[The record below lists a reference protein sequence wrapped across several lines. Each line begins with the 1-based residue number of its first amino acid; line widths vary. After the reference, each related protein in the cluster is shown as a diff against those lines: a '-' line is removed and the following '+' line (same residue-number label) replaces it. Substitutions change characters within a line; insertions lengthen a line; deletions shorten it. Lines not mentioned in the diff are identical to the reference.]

1 MNENTKAKISLI
13 LSMFIFGTIGIF
25 RKYVPLSSGL
35 LAISRGYIG
44 ALFLVL
50 LIFIKKD
57 KISFKAIK
65 NNLFLLC
72 LSGGFIG
79 VNWILLFESYQY
91 TSVATATLCYYMAPV
106 FVIIASPFL
115 FKEKITLKK
124 VVCVLVALVGM
135 VLVSGIIEMG
145 FTGIGELKGIIL
157 GLGAAAFYASVIV
170 LNKKIK
176 NVPIYDKT
184 IVQLASAATV
194 LVPYSIL
201 VEDNSAVEITPIVII
216 MLLIVGVVHTGFSYA
231 LYFGTI
237 EKLHTQTVAL
247 FSYIDPIVAIILS
260 AVILSEKMSA
270 FGIIGAVLI
279 LGSTMVSE
287 ITFKKKLQKS
297 GE

>member
-1 MNENTKAKISLI
+1 MNENTKAKLSLI

-44 ALFLVL
+44 ALFLIF
-50 LIFIKKD
+50 LIVVIKKN

-72 LSGGFIG
+72 LSGVFIG
-79 VNWILLFESYQY
+79 INWILLFESYQY

-124 VVCVLVALVGM
+124 VICVIVALVGM
-135 VLVSGIIEMG
+135 VLVSGIIETG
-145 FTGIGELKGIIL
+145 FTGIGELKGILL

-170 LNKKIK
+170 LNKKIE

-184 IVQLASAATV
+184 TVQLASAATV
-194 LVPYSIL
+194 LVPYSIF
-201 VEDNSAVEITPIVII
+201 VEDNSSVEITPIVII
-216 MLLIVGVVHTGFSYA
+216 MLLVVGVVHTGFTYA

-237 EKLHTQTVAL
+237 EKLNTQTVAL

-260 AVILSEKMSA
+260 AVILSEKMSI
-270 FGIIGAVLI
+270 FGAIGAVLI
-279 LGSTMVSE
+279 LGSTMISE
-287 ITFKKKLQKS
+287 LTFKKKL
-297 GE
+297 GR

>member
-1 MNENTKAKISLI
+1 MNENTKAKLSLI

-44 ALFLVL
+44 ALFLIF
-50 LIFIKKD
+50 LIVVIKKN

-72 LSGGFIG
+72 LSGVFIG
-79 VNWILLFESYQY
+79 INWILLFESYQY

-124 VVCVLVALVGM
+124 VICVIVALVGM
-135 VLVSGIIEMG
+135 VLVSGIIETG
-145 FTGIGELKGIIL
+145 FTGIGELKGILL

-170 LNKKIK
+170 LNKKIE

-184 IVQLASAATV
+184 TVQLASAATV
-194 LVPYSIL
+194 LVPYSIF
-201 VEDNSAVEITPIVII
+201 VEDNSNVEITPIVII
-216 MLLIVGVVHTGFSYA
+216 MLLVVGVVHTGFTYA

-237 EKLHTQTVAL
+237 EKLNTQTVAL

-260 AVILSEKMSA
+260 AVILSEKMSI
-270 FGIIGAVLI
+270 FGAIGAVLI
-279 LGSTMVSE
+279 LGSTMISE
-287 ITFKKKLQKS
+287 LTFKKKL
-297 GE
+297 GR

>member
-1 MNENTKAKISLI
+1 MNENTKAKLSLI

-44 ALFLVL
+44 ALFLIF
-50 LIFIKKD
+50 LIVVIKKN

-72 LSGGFIG
+72 LSGVFIG
-79 VNWILLFESYQY
+79 INWILLFESYQY

-106 FVIIASPFL
+106 FVIVASPFL

-124 VVCVLVALVGM
+124 VICVIVALVGM
-135 VLVSGIIEMG
+135 VLVSGIIETG
-145 FTGIGELKGIIL
+145 FTGIGELKGILL

-170 LNKKIK
+170 LNKKIE

-184 IVQLASAATV
+184 TVQLASAATV
-194 LVPYSIL
+194 LVPYSIF
-201 VEDNSAVEITPIVII
+201 VEDNSNVEITPIVII
-216 MLLIVGVVHTGFSYA
+216 MLLVVGVVHTGFTYA

-237 EKLHTQTVAL
+237 EKLNTQTVAL

-260 AVILSEKMSA
+260 AVILSEKMSI
-270 FGIIGAVLI
+270 FGAIGAVLI
-279 LGSTMVSE
+279 LGSTMISE
-287 ITFKKKLQKS
+287 LTFKKKL
-297 GE
+297 GR

>member
-44 ALFLVL
+44 ALFLIF
-50 LIFIKKD
+50 LIVVIKKN

-72 LSGGFIG
+72 LSGVFIG
-79 VNWILLFESYQY
+79 INWILLFESYQY

-106 FVIIASPFL
+106 FVIVASPFL

-124 VVCVLVALVGM
+124 VICVIVALVGM
-135 VLVSGIIEMG
+135 VLVSGIIETG
-145 FTGIGELKGIIL
+145 FTGIGELKGILL

-170 LNKKIK
+170 LNKKIE

-184 IVQLASAATV
+184 TVQLASAATV
-194 LVPYSIL
+194 LVPYSIF
-201 VEDNSAVEITPIVII
+201 VEDNSNVEITPIVII
-216 MLLIVGVVHTGFSYA
+216 MLLVVGVVHTGFTYA

-237 EKLHTQTVAL
+237 EKLNTQTVAL

-260 AVILSEKMSA
+260 AVILSEKMSI
-270 FGIIGAVLI
+270 FGAIGAVLI
-279 LGSTMVSE
+279 LGSTMISE
-287 ITFKKKLQKS
+287 LTFKKKL
-297 GE
+297 GR

>member
-1 MNENTKAKISLI
+1 MNENTKAKLSLI
-13 LSMFIFGTIGIF
+13 LSMVIFGTIGIF

-44 ALFLVL
+44 ALFLIF
-50 LIFIKKD
+50 LIVVIKKN

-72 LSGGFIG
+72 LSGAFIG
-79 VNWILLFESYQY
+79 INWILLFESYQY

-124 VVCVLVALVGM
+124 VICVIVALVGM
-135 VLVSGIIEMG
+135 VLVSGIIETG
-145 FTGIGELKGIIL
+145 FTGIGELKGILL

-170 LNKKIK
+170 LNKKIE

-184 IVQLASAATV
+184 TVQLASAATV
-194 LVPYSIL
+194 LVPYSIF
-201 VEDNSAVEITPIVII
+201 VEDNSNVEITPIVII
-216 MLLIVGVVHTGFSYA
+216 MLLVVGVVHTGITYS

-237 EKLHTQTVAL
+237 EKLNTQTVAL

-260 AVILSEKMSA
+260 AVILSEKMSI
-270 FGIIGAVLI
+270 FGAIGAVLI

-287 ITFKKKLQKS
+287 LTFKKKLE
-297 GE
+297 G

>member
-1 MNENTKAKISLI
+1 MNENTKAKLSLI

-44 ALFLVL
+44 ALFLIF
-50 LIFIKKD
+50 LIVVIKKN

-72 LSGGFIG
+72 LSGVFIG
-79 VNWILLFESYQY
+79 INWILLFESYQY

-106 FVIIASPFL
+106 FVIVASPFL

-124 VVCVLVALVGM
+124 VICVIVALVGM
-135 VLVSGIIEMG
+135 VLVSGIIETG
-145 FTGIGELKGIIL
+145 FTGIGELKGILL

-170 LNKKIK
+170 LNKKIE

-184 IVQLASAATV
+184 TVQLASAATV
-194 LVPYSIL
+194 LVPYSIF
-201 VEDNSAVEITPIVII
+201 VEDNSSVEITPIVII
-216 MLLIVGVVHTGFSYA
+216 MLLVVGVVHTGFTYA

-237 EKLHTQTVAL
+237 EKLNTQTVAL

-260 AVILSEKMSA
+260 AVILSEKMSI
-270 FGIIGAVLI
+270 FGAIGAVLI
-279 LGSTMVSE
+279 LGSTMISE
-287 ITFKKKLQKS
+287 LTFKKKL
-297 GE
+297 GR

>member
-1 MNENTKAKISLI
+1 MNSANKSKFSLI

-44 ALFLVL
+44 ALFLIL

-65 NNLFLLC
+65 NNWLLLC
-72 LSGGFIG
+72 LSGIFIG
-79 VNWILLFESYQY
+79 INWILLFESYQY
-91 TSVATATLCYYMAPV
+91 TTVATATLCYYMAPV

-115 FKEKITLKK
+115 FKERITFKK
-124 VVCVLVALVGM
+124 AVCVLVALVGVVM
-135 VLVSGIIEMG
+135 VSGVIETG
-145 FTGIGELKGIIL
+145 FSGASEFKGVFL

-170 LNKKIK
+170 LNKKIE

-184 IVQLASAATV
+184 IVQLISAATV

-201 VEDNSAVEITPIVII
+201 VEDNSHVVVTPIVVI
-216 MLLIVGVVHTGFSYA
+216 MLLVVGVVHTGFSYA

-237 EKLHTQTVAL
+237 EKLHTQTVAI
-247 FSYIDPIVAIILS
+247 FSYIDPVVAIILS
-260 AVILSEKMSA
+260 ALILKEEMSI
-270 FGIIGAVLI
+270 FGIIGAVLV
-279 LGSTMVSE
+279 LGSTLVSE
-287 ITFKKKLQKS
+287 LPSKKK
-297 GE
+297 

>member
-1 MNENTKAKISLI
+1 MNENTKAKLSLI

-44 ALFLVL
+44 ALFLIF
-50 LIFIKKD
+50 LIVVIKKN

-72 LSGGFIG
+72 LSGVFIG
-79 VNWILLFESYQY
+79 INWILLFESYQY

-106 FVIIASPFL
+106 FVIVASPFL

-124 VVCVLVALVGM
+124 VICVIVALVGM
-135 VLVSGIIEMG
+135 VLVSGIIETG
-145 FTGIGELKGIIL
+145 FTGIGELKGILL

-170 LNKKIK
+170 LNKKIE

-184 IVQLASAATV
+184 TVQLASAATV
-194 LVPYSIL
+194 LVPYSIF
-201 VEDNSAVEITPIVII
+201 VEDNSSVEITPIVII
-216 MLLIVGVVHTGFSYA
+216 MLLVVGVVHTGFTYA

-237 EKLHTQTVAL
+237 EKLNTQTVAL

-260 AVILSEKMSA
+260 AVILSEKMSI
-270 FGIIGAVLI
+270 FGAIGAVLI
-279 LGSTMVSE
+279 LGSTMISE
-287 ITFKKKLQKS
+287 LTFKKKLVR
-297 GE
+297 

>member
-1 MNENTKAKISLI
+1 MNENTKAKLSLI
-13 LSMFIFGTIGIF
+13 LSMVIFGTIGIF

-44 ALFLVL
+44 ALFLIF
-50 LIFIKKD
+50 LIVVIKKN

-72 LSGGFIG
+72 LSGVFIG
-79 VNWILLFESYQY
+79 INWILLFESYQY

-106 FVIIASPFL
+106 FVIVASPFL

-124 VVCVLVALVGM
+124 VICVIVALVGM
-135 VLVSGIIEMG
+135 VLVSGIIETG
-145 FTGIGELKGIIL
+145 FTGIGELKGILL

-170 LNKKIK
+170 LNKKIE

-184 IVQLASAATV
+184 TVQLASAATV
-194 LVPYSIL
+194 LVPYSIF
-201 VEDNSAVEITPIVII
+201 VEDNSSVEITPIVII
-216 MLLIVGVVHTGFSYA
+216 MLLVVGVVHTGFTYA

-237 EKLHTQTVAL
+237 EKLNTQTVAL

-260 AVILSEKMSA
+260 AVILSEKMSI
-270 FGIIGAVLI
+270 FGAIGAVLI
-279 LGSTMVSE
+279 LGSTMISE
-287 ITFKKKLQKS
+287 LTFKKKL
-297 GE
+297 GR

>member
-1 MNENTKAKISLI
+1 MNENTKAKLSLI
-13 LSMFIFGTIGIF
+13 LSMVIFGTIGIF

-44 ALFLVL
+44 ALFLIF
-50 LIFIKKD
+50 LIVVIKKN

-72 LSGGFIG
+72 LSGVFIG
-79 VNWILLFESYQY
+79 INWILLFESYQY

-106 FVIIASPFL
+106 FVIVASPFL

-124 VVCVLVALVGM
+124 VICVIVALVGM
-135 VLVSGIIEMG
+135 VLVSGIIETG
-145 FTGIGELKGIIL
+145 FTGIGELKGILL

-170 LNKKIK
+170 LNKKIE

-184 IVQLASAATV
+184 TVQLASAATV
-194 LVPYSIL
+194 LVPYSIF
-201 VEDNSAVEITPIVII
+201 VEDNSNVEITPIVII
-216 MLLIVGVVHTGFSYA
+216 MLLVVGVVHTGFTYA

-237 EKLHTQTVAL
+237 EKLNTQTVAL

-260 AVILSEKMSA
+260 AVILSEKMSI
-270 FGIIGAVLI
+270 FGAIGAVLI
-279 LGSTMVSE
+279 LGSTMISE
-287 ITFKKKLQKS
+287 LTFKKKL
-297 GE
+297 GR